1 MANRDI
7 VVIGASAGGISALK
21 RLCALLPQGIEAAI
35 FVVLHIGNRGAS
47 MLDVILERAGTLPV
61 EFARDGEPVRRGRIA
76 LAPPDHHLMLRGE
89 RMHLRR
95 GARENLSRPAI
106 DPLFRSAA
114 VAYGARVVG
123 VVLSG
128 SLADGSAGLRAI
140 KRCGGLAL
148 VQEPR
153 DAEFPEMP
161 SSAIAWA
168 EPDHVAPLGEL
179 AKALI
184 DRVGEAAPASPLCP
198 EDIRMEADLAFG
210 YAKDHAMEK
219 QPGTRSVFSCPE
231 CQGALWEIKDGD
243 LVRYRCHVGH
253 AYSAEAMLD
262 ANGEELERAL
272 WSAMRTLEERAELV
286 RRIADSATRGAR
298 DRSAERFRA
307 RAQEYEDQAE
317 RIREL
322 LRHGLGPRNG
332 PGKRR
337 AAVG

>member
-1 MANRDI
+1 
-7 VVIGASAGGISALK
+7 
-21 RLCALLPQGIEAAI
+21 
-35 FVVLHIGNRGAS
+35 
-47 MLDVILERAGTLPV
+47 
-61 EFARDGEPVRRGRIA
+61 
-76 LAPPDHHLMLRGE
+76 MLRDE

-114 VAYGARVVG
+114 VAYGPRVVG

-168 EPDHVAPLGEL
+168 EPDHVAPLGAL

-184 DRVGEAAPASPLCP
+184 GRVGETAPASSPCP
-198 EDIRMEADLAFG
+198 EDVRMEADLAFG
-210 YAKDHAMEK
+210 YARDHAMEK

-253 AYSAEAMLD
+253 AYTAEAMLD

-272 WSAMRTLEERAELV
+272 WSALRTLEERAELV
-286 RRIADSATRGAR
+286 RRMAERAAGGAR
-298 DRSAERFRA
+298 NRSAEQFSA
-307 RAQEYEDQAE
+307 RAKEYEGQAE

-322 LRHGLGPRNG
+322 LRQGLGPQNR